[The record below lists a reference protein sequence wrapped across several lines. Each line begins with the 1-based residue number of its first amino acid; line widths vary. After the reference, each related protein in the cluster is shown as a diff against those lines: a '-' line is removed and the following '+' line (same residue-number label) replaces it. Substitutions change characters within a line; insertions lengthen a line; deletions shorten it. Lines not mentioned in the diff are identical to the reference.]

1 MHITTPPRY
10 GASHRAPPNSADKT
24 LRAYA
29 YSASPSEIGQGN
41 LSYVNKDKEA
51 VILVLFIMVWVW
63 EVVVIWRHWHC
74 GQWYSMFKDNLFC
87 HLHQHFWIWNR
98 SCKLRECRATILTL
112 PDIQEKSIKNLC
124 PSSEQ
129 SVVIRM
135 RGTKT
140 FLRTTNQ
147 EERLAYCSIESQCIC
162 RAAYMR
168 LRRRWKSPTLKI
180 LNSSEWV
187 NITGMNNF
195 SATDLSICC
204 LVIDRKDGKVR

>member
-1 MHITTPPRY
+1 M
-10 GASHRAPPNSADKT
+10 AHRMEPHQIQPTRHSAYT
-24 LRAYA
+24 

-41 LSYVNKDKEA
+41 LSYVNKVMDKEA

-63 EVVVIWRHWHC
+63 EVVIIWRHWHC
-74 GQWYSMFKDNLFC
+74 GQWCSMFKDNLFC

-98 SCKLRECRATILTL
+98 SCKLRECRATILNL
-112 PDIQEKSIKNLC
+112 PGIQEKSIKNLC

-135 RGTKT
+135 RGIKT

-162 RAAYMR
+162 RVGYMR
-168 LRRRWKSPTLKI
+168 LRRRWKSPTLKT

-195 SATDLSICC
+195 SATDSSICH
-204 LVIDRKDGKVR
+204 LVIDRN